1 MDAESC
7 SQEPQQLSFLVS
19 HVGALFSPGRI
30 LILCC
35 KTSPTPIKRLMLLLI
50 CKCSIH
56 GKEGNLLGG
65 SYVPPPEAK
74 YDQLEQCFLE
84 SPALGLSHPHG
95 AVDWK
100 GV

>member
-1 MDAESC
+1 
-7 SQEPQQLSFLVS
+7 
-19 HVGALFSPGRI
+19 
-30 LILCC
+30 
-35 KTSPTPIKRLMLLLI
+35 MLLLI
-50 CKCSIH
+50 CKCSKH

-100 GV
+100 GVRGTCISPSLVVGQQDPGLTRVVVSGQGFCVLSQVQGT